1 MQSGEFYVVAT
12 PIGNLK
18 DITLRALEVLK
29 SVDFI
34 ACEDTRV
41 TRKLLDKYEIKSNLF
56 DYQKFNEKECSEK
69 ILDIL
74 NNGKSVALVSDAG
87 TPGISDPGK
96 VLFDVLRKNDFKIN
110 VLPGACAVSA
120 FLSGVSRE
128 SEYFA
133 FVGFLPKGEKAQG
146 EIFQKYKD
154 TNLVFYESPNRL
166 LATLKNI
173 IEQKGPEAKVAVGRE
188 LTKMFEEIKIGSVSE
203 IFDYYSNNVLKG
215 EIVAMIFAD
224 NAIDLSEAELV
235 DKIKKLKTEKFS
247 DKDISKILSSLLGEN
262 KNKIYKLSLN
272 L

>member
-1 MQSGEFYVVAT
+1 MECGEFYVVAT

-56 DYQKFNEKECSEK
+56 DYQKFNEKECSKK

-74 NNGKSVALVSDAG
+74 NSGKSVALVSDAG
-87 TPGISDPGK
+87 TPGISDPGR
-96 VLFDVLRKNDFKIN
+96 VLFDVLRNNDVKIN
-110 VLPGACAVSA
+110 ILPGACAVSA

-128 SEYFA
+128 NEYFA
-133 FVGFLPKGEKAQG
+133 FAGFLPKGEKPQT

-154 TNLVFYESPNRL
+154 TNFIFYESPNRL

-173 IEQKGPEAKVAVGRE
+173 IDKRGESVKVAVGRE
-188 LTKMFEEIKIGSVSE
+188 LTKIFEEIKIGTAKEV
-203 IFDYYSNNVLKG
+203 FDYYSSNVLKG
-215 EIVAMIFAD
+215 EIVAMVFAD
-224 NAIDLSEAELV
+224 CALDVSEVELTE
-235 DKIKKLKTEKFS
+235 KIKKLKEEKYS
-247 DKDISKILSSLLGEN
+247 DKDISKILSCLLGEN